1 MDLISRRLQ
10 IQNKLGLHA
19 RAASVFVKTAGAFA
33 SQITVRSPTK
43 EANGKSIMSMM
54 MLEAALGS
62 EVEVE
67 VAGSDETQAMAAIEK
82 LIADR
87 FGEDE

>member
-1 MDLISRRLQ
+1 MIIRNLQ

-33 SQITVRSPTK
+33 SQITVRSSQK

-54 MLEAALGS
+54 MLEAALGARIQIT
-62 EVEVE
+62 VE
-67 VAGSDETQAMAAIEK
+67 GDDETQAMEAIEQ
-82 LIADR
+82 LIADK
-87 FGEDE
+87 FGENE

>member
-1 MDLISRRLQ
+1 MISRRLQ

-19 RAASVFVKTAGAFA
+19 RAASVFVKTAGAFG
-33 SQITVRSPTK
+33 SRISVISPQK

-54 MLEAALGS
+54 MLEAAFGS
-62 EVEVE
+62 EIKVVIEG
-67 VAGSDETQAMAAIEK
+67 ADETEAMNAIEQ
-82 LIADR
+82 LVADR

>member
-1 MDLISRRLQ
+1 MITRCLQ

-19 RAASVFVKTAGAFA
+19 RAASVFVKAAGAFG
-33 SQITVRSPTK
+33 SKITVRSPTR

-54 MLEAALGS
+54 MLEAAFGS
-62 EVEVE
+62 EVEIE
-67 VAGSDETQAMAAIEK
+67 IEGADETQAMAAIEK

>member
-1 MDLISRRLQ
+1 MITRTLQ

-19 RAASVFVKTAGAFA
+19 RSASVFVKTAGAFS
-33 SQITVRSPTK
+33 SQITVRSPQK

-54 MLEAALGS
+54 MLEAAFGS
-62 EVEVE
+62 QVEVTVE
-67 VAGSDETQAMAAIEK
+67 GEDETEAMDAIEQ
-82 LIADR
+82 LIADK

>member
-1 MDLISRRLQ
+1 MISRRLQ

-19 RAASVFVKTAGAFA
+19 RAASVFVKTAGAFG
-33 SQITVRSPTK
+33 SRISVISPQK

-54 MLEAALGS
+54 MLEAAFGS
-62 EVEVE
+62 EIKVVIE
-67 VAGSDETQAMAAIEK
+67 GTDETEAMNAIEQ
-82 LIADR
+82 LVADR

>member
-1 MDLISRRLQ
+1 LISKRLQ

-19 RAASVFVKTAGAFA
+19 RAASVFVKTAGAFG
-33 SQITVRSPTK
+33 SRITVRSPSK

-62 EVEVE
+62 EVEVIIE
-67 VAGSDETQAMAAIEK
+67 GADETEAMDAIEQ
-82 LIADR
+82 LIADK

>member
-1 MDLISRRLQ
+1 MISRRLQ

-19 RAASVFVKTAGAFA
+19 RAASVFVKTAGAFG
-33 SQITVRSPTK
+33 SRISVINPQK

-54 MLEAALGS
+54 MLEAAFGS
-62 EVEVE
+62 EIKVVIEG
-67 VAGSDETQAMAAIEK
+67 ADETEAMNAIEQ
-82 LIADR
+82 LVADR

>member
-1 MDLISRRLQ
+1 MISRKLQ

-19 RAASVFVKTAGAFA
+19 RAASVFVKTAGAFG
-33 SQITVRSPTK
+33 SRISVISPQK

-54 MLEAALGS
+54 MLEAAFGS
-62 EVEVE
+62 EIKVVIE
-67 VAGSDETQAMAAIEK
+67 GTDETEAMNAIEQ
-82 LIADR
+82 LVADR